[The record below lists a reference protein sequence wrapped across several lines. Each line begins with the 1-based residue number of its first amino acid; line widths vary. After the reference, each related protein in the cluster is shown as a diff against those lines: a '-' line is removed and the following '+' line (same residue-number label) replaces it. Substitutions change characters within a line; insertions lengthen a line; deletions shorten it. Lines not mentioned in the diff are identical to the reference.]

1 MIKIYF
7 SEVADINCSNEKRR
21 FDPSGIITDP
31 SSTEEAGSFKEYDYP
46 ESVAS
51 APALAQDV
59 WTPSFEQSYESEQ
72 SQSENELSEYSSD
85 YLDEIQTAWEQA
97 VIPELES
104 HQSTEEIIDY
114 VPVDVFTFPTK
125 IQNVFDDYD
134 EEARIASYLE
144 INDAIAALNELSNSQ
159 IPVVNNSAEN
169 EEKNLGSEDIVDVIR
184 NFISEQDPLLEL
196 FLSVCFVHPNCVQV
210 RLKRNKR
217 EYKDLIIIF
226 NLHQYLEKYHN
237 QSC

>member
-1 MIKIYF
+1 
-7 SEVADINCSNEKRR
+7 
-21 FDPSGIITDP
+21 
-31 SSTEEAGSFKEYDYP
+31 
-46 ESVAS
+46 
-51 APALAQDV
+51 LAQDY
-59 WTPSFEQSYESEQ
+59 WTSSVGQSYESEQ

-85 YLDEIQTAWEQA
+85 YLDEIQTAWEQEVVHA
-97 VIPELES
+97 ELEN

-125 IQNVFDDYD
+125 TQNVFDDYD

-159 IPVVNNSAEN
+159 IPAVNNSAEN
-169 EEKNLGSEDIVDVIR
+169 EKENLGSEDIVDVIR

-210 RLKRNKR
+210 IEIKGNKR
-217 EYKDLIIIF
+217 RIIIF
-226 NLHQYLEKYHN
+226 NSNQYLEKYHN
-237 QSC
+237 QSCQFKECNKDIWKVIVLRRVNTKLRILLRVLYEQTINYGL